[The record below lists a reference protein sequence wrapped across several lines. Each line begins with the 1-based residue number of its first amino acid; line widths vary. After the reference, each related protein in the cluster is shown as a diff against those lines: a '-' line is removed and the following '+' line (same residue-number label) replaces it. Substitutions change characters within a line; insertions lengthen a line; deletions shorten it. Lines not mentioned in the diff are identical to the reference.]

1 MSPAGPVHVLWVF
14 LRGQGG
20 ETNRVTP
27 GAIVKGGRGM
37 GWWPGANMAAPVEGR
52 GGGLVDRQSRSRER
66 GPQIEPQ
73 SGHDTLGTH
82 CAFPSRCAHI
92 VVHDLGPNAGPTL
105 GAGIRR
111 STDMLGLQARAVI
124 VVSWARVVLG
134 VSGSRWKQRHQ
145 TVGVGHRAR
154 QQEGEPC

>member
-1 MSPAGPVHVLWVF
+1 MSPAGPVHVFWVF

-52 GGGLVDRQSRSRER
+52 GGGLVDWQSRSRER

-73 SGHDTLGTH
+73 SGHDALGTH

-92 VVHDLGPNAGPTL
+92 VVHDLGPNADPTL
-105 GAGIRR
+105 WPSIRPN
-111 STDMLGLQARAVI
+111 SDMFDLHARAVI
-124 VVSWARVVLG
+124 VVSWVRVVFR
-134 VSGSRWKQRHQ
+134 VSCSRSRGRNQ
-145 TVGVGHRAR
+145 TIHVV
-154 QQEGEPC
+154 QDM